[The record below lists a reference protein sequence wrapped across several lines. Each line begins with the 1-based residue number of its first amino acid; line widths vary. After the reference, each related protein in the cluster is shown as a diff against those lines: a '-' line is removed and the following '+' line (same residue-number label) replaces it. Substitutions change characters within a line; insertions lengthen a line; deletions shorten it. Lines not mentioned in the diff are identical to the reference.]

1 MISWT
6 SATDGPSVGP
16 ILSTTHVG
24 SGFVELNP
32 THGPQHQVQQERR
45 PSGFTDYCQAETA
58 SNVRVLDRIGPALER
73 TPWQTFTLAITSP
86 MRTTR
91 SG

>member
-32 THGPQHQVQQERR
+32 THGPNTKFSRKDAP
-45 PSGFTDYCQAETA
+45 PSSLVT
-58 SNVRVLDRIGPALER
+58 VRQTRHRTYLFGIG
-73 TPWQTFTLAITSP
+73 LARLWSAH
-86 MRTTR
+86 RGR
-91 SG
+91 LLR